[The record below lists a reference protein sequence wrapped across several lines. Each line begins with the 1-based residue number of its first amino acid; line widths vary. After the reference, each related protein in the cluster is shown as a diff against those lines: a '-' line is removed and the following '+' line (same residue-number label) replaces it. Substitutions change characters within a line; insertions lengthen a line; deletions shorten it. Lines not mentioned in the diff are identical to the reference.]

1 MMMMRSSSRGGE
13 RRIETGRT
21 SDPLPLL
28 WWKTPRCGTE
38 EEEEEERKRKKNRRR
53 NSETERK
60 RKRKG
65 HSPRVF
71 VSSRDSR
78 RRVSDVG
85 GRRRRQRLVDGS
97 FVVDVFFFF
106 FCAFIFPILPRNTP
120 CMEEGRFFLITL
132 RV

>member
-1 MMMMRSSSRGGE
+1 MV
-13 RRIETGRT
+13 RRKR
-21 SDPLPLL
+21 
-28 WWKTPRCGTE
+28 RR
-38 EEEEEERKRKKNRRR
+38 RKRKRRKKNRRR

-78 RRVSDVG
+78 RRVSDVDARG
-85 GRRRRQRLVDGS
+85 GARRRQRLVDGS

-106 FCAFIFPILPRNTP
+106 YVFVFL
-120 CMEEGRFFLITL
+120 FFLATL
-132 RV
+132 VVWKRDDSSL

>member
-1 MMMMRSSSRGGE
+1 MV
-13 RRIETGRT
+13 RRKRR
-21 SDPLPLL
+21 
-28 WWKTPRCGTE
+28 KRK
-38 EEEEEERKRKKNRRR
+38 RKRKKNRRR

-78 RRVSDVG
+78 RRVSDVDARG
-85 GRRRRQRLVDGS
+85 GARRRQRLVDGS

-106 FCAFIFPILPRNTP
+106 FCVFVFL
-120 CMEEGRFFLITL
+120 FFLATL
-132 RV
+132 VVWKRDDSSL